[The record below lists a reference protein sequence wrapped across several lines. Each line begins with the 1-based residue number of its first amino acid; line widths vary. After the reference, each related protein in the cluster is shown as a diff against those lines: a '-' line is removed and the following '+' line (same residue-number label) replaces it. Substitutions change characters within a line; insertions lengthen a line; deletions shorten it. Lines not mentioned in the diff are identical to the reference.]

1 MNTTEEEEEKKRF
14 LSSRHYYYYGDLFL
28 FFFVT
33 LTLTPILFTFDFFG
47 EFDPVRVSEGA
58 GLLVYVVDVQHFAHE
73 LDNRLGLVEGGGR
86 HCQRK
91 DTILVTRKTKH
102 QSISR
107 VQIVSSGHFYKA
119 LSTKSGDFGVTAH
132 P

>member
-1 MNTTEEEEEKKRF
+1 M
-14 LSSRHYYYYGDLFL
+14 
-28 FFFVT
+28 
-33 LTLTPILFTFDFFG
+33 TPILFTFDFFG

-91 DTILVTRKTKH
+91 DTILVTRKTKRPA
-102 QSISR
+102 SK
-107 VQIVSSGHFYKA
+107 HFK
-119 LSTKSGDFGVTAH
+119 STNCVEWTLL
-132 P
+132 